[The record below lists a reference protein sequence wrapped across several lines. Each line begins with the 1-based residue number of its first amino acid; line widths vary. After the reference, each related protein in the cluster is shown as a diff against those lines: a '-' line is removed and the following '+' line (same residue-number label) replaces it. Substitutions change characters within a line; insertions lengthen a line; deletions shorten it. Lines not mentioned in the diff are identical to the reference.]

1 MTQHATD
8 IMTAFPD
15 RNAKGVT
22 PMIAQFLEVKENHA
36 DCLLFYRMG
45 DFYEMFFKDAVDAAA
60 ALDITLTKRGKVEDI
75 DVPMCGVPVH
85 AAESYLSRLI
95 RKGFR
100 VAICEQT
107 ESPLEAKE
115 RGHKGPL
122 RRDVIRIVTPGTL
135 VEDEFLPPRENNF
148 LIAMGEVKSADPKAR
163 YALAWVDLST
173 GDFFTE
179 TIQPDRIE
187 ETLARLAAAELII
200 SDHPDF
206 GSGLTFN
213 IHKADQTGLVGTMSA
228 RPARLFD
235 SREGERRLTVLYGV
249 KTLDG
254 IAELSRADLA
264 AAGALIT
271 YLDQTQKGR
280 NLRLKPIKKLIN
292 GDVLEID
299 PATRKSLEIA
309 KTLSGKTEGSLLA
322 AIDKTITAAG
332 GRLLSSRI
340 SAPLT
345 DIDTINQRL
354 DLAQAMAANLQAREK
369 IETALRNMP
378 DLERSLAR
386 LTLGHGGPRDLAAIA
401 AGLSS
406 AATIAR
412 VISHQHG
419 EAGQHGEASMSSLVA
434 ADQMSALAATM
445 LSPFDLADQIAE
457 RLDDELPLLA
467 RDGGFIR
474 RGFHP
479 GLDELKS
486 LRDESRRL
494 IAALQARYCEETGIA
509 SLKIKHNNVLGY
521 HIDVRNTHADKLM
534 GDDQFIHRQTTA
546 QAVRFTTTELADL
559 EREMSGAG
567 DRATALE
574 ITLFDEIREITL
586 SFSDQITQAAEAA
599 AALDVAAATSLL
611 AERWSYCRPELVEQ
625 PLLNITAGRHPVV
638 EQMLDKDGEEPFI
651 TNECTLDEA
660 SRIWLLTGPN
670 MAGKSTFLRQNA
682 LIVLMAQA
690 GLYVPA
696 DQAVIGIV
704 DRLFCRVGASD
715 DLATGRSTFM
725 VEMVETAAI
734 LNRSGARAFV
744 ILDEIGRGTSTFDGL
759 SLAWAVVE
767 NLHEVNQC
775 RTLFA
780 THYHE
785 LNALEDTL
793 DGLST
798 HAMQVREWQ
807 DEIVFLHK
815 VAPGGADRSYGIHV
829 ARLAGVPQAVL
840 TRAEEVL
847 SRLSEEK
854 SGGNA
859 LDELP
864 LFSADVQQ
872 HPVSSS
878 TQSDQ
883 QAALD
888 EFIDSLLPD
897 TMTPRDALDMI
908 YKLKSLKEER

>member
-1 MTQHATD
+1 MTQHAQD
-8 IMTAFPD
+8 MMTAYPD

-107 ESPLEAKE
+107 ESPEEAKK

-122 RRDVIRIVTPGTL
+122 TRDVIRIVTPGTL

-148 LIAMGEVKSADPKAR
+148 LVALAEVKSAGLNDR
-163 YALAWVDLST
+163 YALSWVDLST

-179 TIQPDRIE
+179 TVRPDRIE
-187 ETLARLAAAELII
+187 ETLARLGAAELII
-200 SDHPDF
+200 SDHPDLGADLDF
-206 GSGLTFN
+206 NLT
-213 IHKADQTGLVGTMSA
+213 KSDEAGLVGSMSA

-235 SREGERRLTVLYGV
+235 SKEGERRLCAVYGV

-254 IAELSRADLA
+254 IADLSRADLA
-264 AAGALIT
+264 AAGALVT

-280 NLRLKPIKKLIN
+280 NLRLKPIRKLIN

-299 PATRKSLEIA
+299 PATRKSLEIS
-309 KTLSGKTEGSLLA
+309 KTLSGRTQGSLLA
-322 AIDKTITAAG
+322 AIDETMTAAG
-332 GRLLSSRI
+332 GRLLASRI

-345 DIDTINQRL
+345 DSAAINSRL
-354 DLAQAMAANLQAREK
+354 DLVEAMAANHDARER
-369 IETALRNMP
+369 IISALKTMP
-378 DLERSLAR
+378 DMERALSR
-386 LTLGHGGPRDLAAIA
+386 LTLGHGGPRDLAALA
-401 AGLSS
+401 TGLH
-406 AATIAR
+406 ATNQMAR
-412 VISHQHG
+412 VLQMENDTSGTAHLI
-419 EAGQHGEASMSSLVA
+419 A
-434 ADQMSALAATM
+434 ADQMKDMATVM
-445 LSPFDLADQIAE
+445 VAPFTLADLIDE
-457 RLDDELPLLA
+457 RLDDDLPLMA

-479 GLDELKS
+479 ALDELKS

-494 IAALQARYCEETGIA
+494 IAGLQARYCDETGIA

-521 HIDVRNTHADKLM
+521 HIDVRNTHADKLI
-534 GDDQFIHRQTTA
+534 GNDEFIHRQTTA
-546 QAVRFTTTELADL
+546 QASRFTTTELADL

-574 ITLFDEIREITL
+574 IQLYDEIRETALGYSDKITA
-586 SFSDQITQAAEAA
+586 AAEAA
-599 AALDVAAATSLL
+599 ARLDVAVATALL
-611 AERWSYCRPELVEQ
+611 ADRWSYCRPELLENR
-625 PLLNITAGRHPVV
+625 LLNITDGRHPVV
-638 EQMLDKDGEEPFI
+638 EQMLDKDGAEPFI
-651 TNECTLDEA
+651 TNDCTLDEDA
-660 SRIWLLTGPN
+660 RIWLLTGPN

-690 GLYVPA
+690 GFYVPA
-696 DQAVIGIV
+696 TQAQIGIV

-734 LNRSGARAFV
+734 LNRSGDRAFV

-785 LNALEDTL
+785 LNALEETL
-793 DGLST
+793 SGLST

-815 VAPGGADRSYGIHV
+815 VAAGGADRSYGIHV

-840 TRAEEVL
+840 ARAEDVL
-847 SRLSEEK
+847 ARLSAEK
-854 SGGNA
+854 GKANT

-864 LFSADVQQ
+864 LFSADVSH

-878 TQSDQ
+878 AKDEK

-888 EFIDSLLPD
+888 DFIDNLLPD

-908 YKLKSLKEER
+908 YQLKSLKDEG